1 MLAALLNVPANLGYP
16 ILGVLVGA
24 EAAGAFV
31 PGETSLIVAG
41 TFAAQGRLTLTIV
54 IAVAAGAA
62 IIGDNVGYQLGRRG
76 LRRLFERRS
85 RGRARSARV
94 FARGEA
100 FFQRHGPAAVF
111 FGRWV
116 PGLRVLASWLPART
130 ECRGAGSSSGTPSG
144 GSVGRPLSARPP
156 ISSAAAHPAPF
167 SWSKPRG
174 SRSLRRSTSCAA
186 RAKRERRPAS
196 ALSQVVHADD
206 ENDHEDHERNHP
218 TGNDRELDQR
228 PSGPSDSVSRNRERQ
243 ESVDRVAL
251 ESYRRPVVALV
262 AALPEPTVGEAGEEA
277 TVDGE
282 ERIRHRRQRAG

>member
-116 PGLRVLASWLPART
+116 PGLRVLASWLAGANRMPWRT
-130 ECRGAGSSSGTPSG
+130 FLLWNALGGISWAATVGTAAYLLGRGASGSLFVVEAAGVTIAAAVYIVRRAREKRTTPS
-144 GSVGRPLSARPP
+144 LSAEP
-156 ISSAAAHPAPF
+156 
-167 SWSKPRG
+167 G
-174 SRSLRRSTSCAA
+174 GTRR
-186 RAKRERRPAS
+186 R
-196 ALSQVVHADD
+196 
-206 ENDHEDHERNHP
+206 
-218 TGNDRELDQR
+218 
-228 PSGPSDSVSRNRERQ
+228 
-243 ESVDRVAL
+243 
-251 ESYRRPVVALV
+251 
-262 AALPEPTVGEAGEEA
+262 
-277 TVDGE
+277 
-282 ERIRHRRQRAG
+282 